1 MRMGMLRIFTL
12 QGCYENSLAY
22 VKHSQEGLPLV
33 SAVTVV
39 ITVPIIIIITIQ
51 RAAAVCSVLCWG
63 TGDSQMNRI

>member
-1 MRMGMLRIFTL
+1 M

-22 VKHSQEGLPLV
+22 VKHSQECLPLV

-39 ITVPIIIIITIQ
+39 IAVPIIIITTIQ

-63 TGDSQMNRI
+63 PGDSQMNRI